1 MRSTFESFLSLDSQ
15 KCGMLHS
22 LDSWKC
28 GLLHEYVME
37 LQWPTR
43 MEEVT
48 SKKCYGGVQIE
59 GSNYREVGASLK
71 LDQCDST
78 LMILLRSWSRE
89 YRCCTQVNGC
99 KSHIFRQAMLSSE
112 LSFLTMMLITRY
124 ISYWLIFCTLI
135 LTASKSVGSST
146 SLESLTP
153 TQPEKRHFHLTP

>member
-1 MRSTFESFLSLDSQ
+1 MYDSQ
-15 KCGMLHS
+15 GANEIRLREEGFFCP
-22 LDSWKC
+22 DSWKGGLMHGCAHWNSNGGCYFEKMLC
-28 GLLHEYVME
+28 GCSDQRKQLWSSSSTLL
-37 LQWPTR
+37 R
-43 MEEVT
+43 
-48 SKKCYGGVQIE
+48 
-59 GSNYREVGASLK
+59 